1 MAFATDFN
9 ALIKHLPVKV
19 QSSMEKLP
27 LPKQASMLERF
38 LVRKHIEGKGG
49 QLNKSADGEG
59 LEAVDREGNVTA
71 RVRLQR
77 TLISGCDALLEVEMQ
92 TGREEW
98 QQTIVEM
105 NFDQGQWRLI
115 RMGRW
120 NGMDVENEF
129 MLQVDTPSDPLESL
143 VAQTLR
149 TMNTALET
157 YATTYPEVG
166 FPAGLESLSGNPDQD
181 AAQDHAR
188 MLDDLFLQST
198 PIKDGYAFRY
208 TMADQTHYQITAAPV
223 TPQYGKRSFFTDETC
238 VIRSTAESR
247 LANANDPPLD

>member
-38 LVRKHIEGKGG
+38 LVRKHIESKGG
-49 QLNKSADGEG
+49 QINRSADGEG
-59 LEAVDREGNVTA
+59 LEAVDREGNVIA

-77 TLISGCDALLEVEMQ
+77 TLISGCEALLEVEMQ
-92 TGREEW
+92 TGSEEW
-98 QQTIVEM
+98 QQAIVEM

-115 RMGRW
+115 RIGSW
-120 NGMDVENEF
+120 HGLDVENEF
-129 MLQVDTPSDPLESL
+129 MLQEETPSDPLESL

-149 TMNTALET
+149 TINTALVT

-166 FPAGLESLSGNPDQD
+166 FPAGLEALSGTPDQD

-188 MLDDLFLQST
+188 LLDGLFLQST

-208 TMADQTHYQITAAPV
+208 TMADQTHYQITATAVDPGNG
-223 TPQYGKRSFFTDETC
+223 TKNYFTDETC
-238 VIRSTAESR
+238 VIRSTSEPR
-247 LANANDPPLD
+247 PTNANDPPLE